1 MHLFGL
7 PQQTLAPERQ
17 QWQVWGQAR
26 AHLDSLIDSFGG
38 TKRGSERNW
47 ILLICYCSA
56 LVESICVKY
65 LLHADQ
71 LLTRASERSLRPF
84 ATVLEPSCP
93 YPGIKDAARFLKKG
107 FQRMVNDRWGTMNS
121 VSELEDGQRHKSQT
135 FCECVPSPSQLKHR
149 WSDSDTVKQTPP
161 KRMSCSYLLCTIL
174 LFVAVLLAVTITGTI
189 LFMNHYQAPPGPDGP
204 PLISTNQDE
213 SNALVTVER
222 GDGSRI
228 NIFVDPNCPDY
239 NNNFLRLEGVQTS
252 LLHSLTDH
260 DSDLKSVKGQDHA
273 LLVSLAEEVAKLS
286 AHASQL
292 RMDYESLRRGQGN
305 LGQDLNTLQ
314 TEQGRLIQLL
324 SESQIN
330 MVKVVNSVSDALNS
344 MQKETGVKT
353 RLKADLQ
360 RAPVR
365 GARLKGC
372 ANGSRPRD
380 CSDIY
385 ANGQREDG
393 IYSIFPIHYPS
404 GFQVFCDMSTDGG
417 GWTVIQRREDG
428 SVNFFRGWDSYREG
442 FGKITGEHWL
452 GMKHIHALTIQANY
466 ELRIDL
472 EDFENSTAFAQYGTF
487 GVGLFSVNPDDDGYP
502 LTIGDYSG
510 TAGLGSPST

>member
-1 MHLFGL
+1 
-7 PQQTLAPERQ
+7 
-17 QWQVWGQAR
+17 
-26 AHLDSLIDSFGG
+26 
-38 TKRGSERNW
+38 
-47 ILLICYCSA
+47 
-56 LVESICVKY
+56 
-65 LLHADQ
+65 
-71 LLTRASERSLRPF
+71 
-84 ATVLEPSCP
+84 
-93 YPGIKDAARFLKKG
+93 
-107 FQRMVNDRWGTMNS
+107 MVNDRWGIMNS
-121 VSELEDGQRHKSQT
+121 VSELEDGQRHKTQT
-135 FCECVPSPSQLKHR
+135 FCERVPNSTQLKHR
-149 WSDSDTVKQTPP
+149 WSDSDTVRQTHP

-174 LFVAVLLAVTITGTI
+174 LFVAVLLAVTVTGTI
-189 LFMNHYQAPPGPDGP
+189 LFMNHYQAPTGPDAP

-213 SNALVTVER
+213 GNALVTVER

-273 LLVSLAEEVAKLS
+273 LLVNLAEEVAKLS

-292 RMDYESLRRGQGN
+292 RMDYEALRRGQGN

-344 MQKETGVKT
+344 MQKESGGVKT

-385 ANGQREDG
+385 ASGQREDG
-393 IYSIFPIHYPS
+393 IYSIFPTHYPA
-404 GFQVFCDMSTDGG
+404 GFQVFCDMTTDGG

-428 SVNFFRGWDSYREG
+428 SVNFFRGWESYREG

-510 TAGLGSPST
+510 TAGDSLLKHNGMKFTTKDQDNDHSENNCA